1 MKDECFLREKAQE
14 AIRNGKLPAV
24 KPGRTWGGP
33 GNGTRCSMCGE
44 PVTQGQMELEIEY
57 RRAGTTP
64 GLDKYYLH
72 VRCFAVWES
81 VIAPLTNGTISSN
94 GATSGSPR
102 LSSAPSGAD

>member
-14 AIRNGKLPAV
+14 AIRSGKLPAV

-44 PVTQGQMELEIEY
+44 PVTQGQMELEIE
-57 RRAGTTP
+57 T

-72 VRCFAVWES
+72 VRCFAVWECE
-81 VIAPLTNGTISSN
+81 IAHLTNGTISSN
-94 GATSGSPR
+94 GLASGSPQM
-102 LSSAPSGAD
+102 SSAPSEAD